1 MSAIAFRMCLS
12 NANRSLGSVRHSALF
27 GLLCAVTFAS
37 SVCFIHCHPH
47 LSILDLFLIRQMVPF
62 SLPRFAKNI
71 DSTYIGN
78 YYFKNKIHKNK
89 DKFDQLLVLGIG
101 LDTKA
106 DVMEELEGKQVFG
119 LDISADN
126 ISNIYEEADMTTK
139 SIILNCDLTNLK
151 KENVLKKLKDV
162 GFSLEKKT
170 YIIWEGGTYYI
181 ENSKVKDII
190 SFWCE
195 SINVVGISLDF
206 LNEDVFYNKSHP
218 NRLVIE
224 KVLEILKNSKE
235 PWVGFFTPAK
245 LKDYFSSLGFKEIE
259 VVMHGDIE
267 SKLYDNPKVIEDLL
281 FFITVF

>member
-1 MSAIAFRMCLS
+1 MLDLQGSQSTVLVRMNVTAHRHSVSIQMSAIAFMDVPFKMQIDRLV
-12 NANRSLGSVRHSALF
+12 AFIHSALF
-27 GLLCAVTFAS
+27 GLLHGCRYFCQFGMFIIAVPT
-37 SVCFIHCHPH
+37 C
-47 LSILDLFLIRQMVPF
+47 LFLICFYSTKWFLFPCQG
-62 SLPRFAKNI
+62 LLKNI

-162 GFSLEKKT
+162 GFSLEKKR
-170 YIIWEGGTYYI
+170 I
-181 ENSKVKDII
+181 
-190 SFWCE
+190 
-195 SINVVGISLDF
+195 
-206 LNEDVFYNKSHP
+206 
-218 NRLVIE
+218 
-224 KVLEILKNSKE
+224 
-235 PWVGFFTPAK
+235 
-245 LKDYFSSLGFKEIE
+245 
-259 VVMHGDIE
+259 
-267 SKLYDNPKVIEDLL
+267 
-281 FFITVF
+281 

>member
-1 MSAIAFRMCLS
+1 M
-12 NANRSLGSVRHSALF
+12 
-27 GLLCAVTFAS
+27 
-37 SVCFIHCHPH
+37 
-47 LSILDLFLIRQMVPF
+47 
-62 SLPRFAKNI
+62 PRFAKNI
-71 DSTYIGN
+71 DSTYIEN